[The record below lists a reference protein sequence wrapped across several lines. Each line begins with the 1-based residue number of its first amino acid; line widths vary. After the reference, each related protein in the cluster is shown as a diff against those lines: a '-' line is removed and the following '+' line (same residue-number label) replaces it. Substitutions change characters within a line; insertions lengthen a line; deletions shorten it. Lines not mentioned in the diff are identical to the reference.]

1 MTTRTAS
8 EVARSVMH
16 LLGHMGFACL
26 TEFSLNNGRRADVA
40 GLDDKGRFVL
50 VEIKVSVADFR
61 SDQKWPDYLGHADL
75 FYFAVPDI
83 FPHAMV
89 SAALDARAP
98 HAGLMLCNGF
108 EAAIVRDADMQ
119 SIAPARRKSETLR
132 FARTAAQRLLG
143 IGAPT
148 LMST

>member
-1 MTTRTAS
+1 MLQLTAP
-8 EVARSVMH
+8 EVSRSVTR
-16 LLGHMGFACL
+16 LLGDMGFACL

-75 FYFAVPDI
+75 FFFAVPET

-89 SAALDARAP
+89 SASLDATAP

-108 EAAIVRDADMQ
+108 EAAVVREAQVQ

-132 FARTAAQRLLG
+132 FARTAAWRARG
-143 IGAPT
+143 IELEA
-148 LMST
+148 

>member
-1 MTTRTAS
+1 MIALTAP
-8 EVARSVMH
+8 EVARGVIR

-40 GLDDKGRFVL
+40 GLDGKGRFVL

-61 SDQKWPDYLGHADL
+61 SDQKWPEYLGHADL
-75 FYFAVPDI
+75 FFFAVPDS

-89 SAALDARAP
+89 SAALDAQAP

-108 EAAIVRDADMQ
+108 EAAVVREAQPQ
-119 SIAPARRKSETLR
+119 SVAPARRKSETLR
-132 FARTAAQRLLG
+132 FARVAAWRARG
-143 IGAPT
+143 IELAEE
-148 LMST
+148 LH